1 MKYKRGTI
9 REDGF
14 MFWRESKGKEIWL
27 TLEDFEKKKIE
38 FKEYAKK
45 RYLANKDKVIAN
57 SKKWREN
64 NKEKY
69 LELSR
74 VWQKAKYR
82 KLHPPKPI
90 ITEAQKAKKLEI
102 KKQQARERSK
112 RWRIKNKEKHRAYS
126 LNWAKENPDIVNKRN
141 KLWKQQNPERY
152 KEFQRK
158 YNLSVPEKKRK
169 NAATRRCKKKNQSP
183 ILNENQKKI
192 IDCFYKQSERL
203 TKRFGFQFEVDHII
217 PVARGGAHEPSN
229 LQVLPKKINRAKGCK
244 NIFKWQD
251 YHSPSS
257 SVA

>member
-1 MKYKRGTI
+1 MKYKRGTL

-14 MFWRESKGKEIWL
+14 IFWRESKGKEIWL
-27 TLEDFEKKKIE
+27 TLENFEKKKTE

-74 VWQKAKYR
+74 IWQKAKYR

-90 ITEAQKAKKLEI
+90 ITEAEKAEKLEI
-102 KKQQARERSK
+102 KKQQARERSR
-112 RWRIKNKEKHRAYS
+112 RWRIKNKDKHIAYS
-126 LNWAKENPDIVNKRN
+126 LNWAKENPNRVNKKN
-141 KLWKQQNPERY
+141 KLWKQRNPERY

-158 YNLSVPEKKRK
+158 YNSSVPEKKRK
-169 NAATRRCKKKNQSP
+169 QAAIRRCKKKNQSP

-192 IDCFYKQSERL
+192 VECLYKQAIRL
-203 TKRFGFQFEVDHII
+203 TKRFGFQFEVDHIL
-217 PVARGGAHEPSN
+217 PLAKGGLHEPAN
-229 LQVLPKKINRAKGCK
+229 LQVVPMKINRSKGSRK
-244 NIFKWQD
+244 IFRWQD
-251 YHSPSS
+251 YDSPSS
-257 SVA
+257 SVE